1 MQLIFL
7 LFLHHLA
14 DVAFQPSWLIEQKT
28 KWFRVYEHSFIWAG
42 TISCGLWLLGE
53 LSIEKFLFLLV
64 GHFIIDY
71 FKYKHKDYW
80 LVYPDQALHYLQI
93 IIVWIVK

>member
-1 MQLIFL
+1 MNIIFL

-42 TISCGLWLLGE
+42 TISMGLLAIGSFSLW
-53 LSIEKFLFLLV
+53 KFFFLLI
-64 GHFIIDY
+64 GHFIID
-71 FKYKHKDYW
+71 FIKYKFKNKYW
-80 LVYPDQALHYLQI
+80 LVYIDQILHYLQI
-93 IIVWIVK
+93 IYVY